1 MKKLALLIL
10 FMGGLI
16 ISCQNDQV
24 KNLPLEKD
32 ISQTITIEKE
42 EILENTVEGITSK
55 KEEQPIA
62 KTQRSLCTGKTGVL
76 NSEKELIAQKADLS
90 DFRPDLEQFVINPNK
105 TEKIKTQNGTE
116 LIIPKG
122 SFDTDLAVKISIRV
136 YEDQKDAYTQQLT
149 TITTDGSLLESA
161 GMFHIAARTPKGE
174 IDLATNAELI
184 LKTAESVRGD
194 MDIYYG
200 ETDERGDVYWDLDE
214 NSKILA
220 PIPVLIAG
228 RFTYIARQYFIDN
241 LRMSKTDLLA
251 LLNKEWTA
259 SITLDRSGNM
269 IGWNNVEGDSIHNK
283 ASQYFIDFMK
293 VHNFYK
299 DPANWQLSPSFT
311 FTAMSK
317 GALDTLKAVEEYDE
331 MMQNVWD
338 DFEPSTADRRK
349 SFAIGGLGYINIDR
363 EIQLPDF
370 KQRTDVLVKK
380 EGNADMKLMFTDK
393 NSVVAA
399 SAYSEDYII
408 FRDVPLKSK
417 VRLVGSCTKGTQM
430 YYGVEEQTIT
440 KENNKVEL
448 AFQPCTKDEF
458 LTKITNFLGE
468 G

>member
-1 MKKLALLIL
+1 
-10 FMGGLI
+10 
-16 ISCQNDQV
+16 
-24 KNLPLEKD
+24 
-32 ISQTITIEKE
+32 
-42 EILENTVEGITSK
+42 
-55 KEEQPIA
+55 
-62 KTQRSLCTGKTGVL
+62 
-76 NSEKELIAQKADLS
+76 
-90 DFRPDLEQFVINPNK
+90 
-105 TEKIKTQNGTE
+105 
-116 LIIPKG
+116 
-122 SFDTDLAVKISIRV
+122 
-136 YEDQKDAYTQQLT
+136 
-149 TITTDGSLLESA
+149 
-161 GMFHIAARTPKGE
+161 MFHIAATTPKGE

-184 LKTAESVRGD
+184 LKTAESVCGD

-200 ETDERGDVYWDLDE
+200 ETDERGDVYWDLDK

-228 RFTYIARQYFIDN
+228 RFTYTARQYFIDN
-241 LRMSKTDLLA
+241 LKMSKTDLLA
-251 LLNKEWTA
+251 LVDKQWTA
-259 SITLDRSGNM
+259 NITLDRSGNM
-269 IGWNNVEGDSIHNK
+269 IGWDKVKGDSIHNQ

-317 GALDTLKAVEEYDE
+317 GALDTLKAVEEYGE

-349 SFAIGGLGYINIDR
+349 SFALGGLGYINIDR

-393 NSVVAA
+393 NSVVAP

-440 KENNKVEL
+440 KENNKVEV
-448 AFQPCTKDEF
+448 AFQACTRDEF
-458 LTKITNFLGE
+458 LTKITNFLVE